1 MAGTVEPKSAVYMRS
16 MPCMEEWVRLSIVR
30 PGTSFAVSEY
40 SDGWYRLETPSGE
53 QWWVYAPNRLTNIDT
68 HEVTTSDTHTTSHT
82 STPVRKPIFSS
93 LKFKRALATINKNY
107 SDAEIVSL
115 VEHFTAIKD
124 EAPELAPMVD
134 YAVEMLQK

>member
-1 MAGTVEPKSAVYMRS
+1 MVGTVEPKSAVYMRS
-16 MPCMEEWVRLSIVR
+16 MPCMEEWVRMSIVR
-30 PGTSFAVSEY
+30 PGTAFSINEY
-40 SDGWYRLETPSGE
+40 SDGWYKLTTPSGE
-53 QWWVYAPNRLTNIDT
+53 QWWVYKSRLVNINT
-68 HEVTTSDTHTTSHT
+68 YEVTASDTHNTSHT
-82 STPVRKPIFSS
+82 STPVRKPLFSS